1 MYFNNKEDSPNKV
14 NSYLS
19 QNLSL
24 IENRESE
31 YESGNYIRLTGGE
44 YKKWIQIQCKSSE
57 FFDAS
62 DMKFRLFIDV
72 NEDDRVQELAKKIEL
87 SISGN

>member
-1 MYFNNKEDSPNKV
+1 MYFNYKEDSPNKV

-44 YKKWIQIQCKSSE
+44 YKK
-57 FFDAS
+57 
-62 DMKFRLFIDV
+62 
-72 NEDDRVQELAKKIEL
+72 
-87 SISGN
+87 